1 VTPPEPGE
9 TSEPQQPDSPAPD
22 HASVPAA
29 TPSSAQIRRWRRY
42 LADERA
48 EGAIYETLAQ
58 RSKSTEERRVLE
70 GLALAEARHAA
81 HWERLL
87 GDEVRTLRPSPQRAL
102 LRFMAK
108 HFGSVFTLALAQ
120 RAEGNS
126 PYATDSD
133 ALPSMAA
140 DETVHQ
146 EVVRGLATE
155 GRLRLAGNFRAAVF
169 GANDGL
175 VSNLALVLGIGATGV
190 SSSFVLFSGFAGLL
204 AGALSMGAGEFVSV
218 RSQRELV
225 EASQPTH
232 ATLRAAPDL
241 DLDENE
247 LKLVYLAR
255 GMSEEAAEHRAAER
269 IGRLDCD
276 CDPSTSLPPG
286 QLEGEVTTEDGEP
299 DTIGSAFGAAFSS
312 FLCFSTGALVA
323 ILPYLFGMSGLAAI
337 ITAACLVGVALLFTG
352 SIVGLLSG
360 ASPLKRGLRQLAI
373 GLGAAAVT
381 YVLGRLFG
389 TGAA

>member
-1 VTPPEPGE
+1 VNASAQGDTGRAPGRPTP
-9 TSEPQQPDSPAPD
+9 
-22 HASVPAA
+22 
-29 TPSSAQIRRWRRY
+29 AQIRRWRRY

-48 EGAIYETLAQ
+48 EGAIYEALAE
-58 RSKSTEERRVLE
+58 RSKDPEETRILS
-70 GLALAEARHAA
+70 GLAAAEARHAE
-81 HWERLL
+81 HWNALL
-87 GDEVRTLRPSPQRAL
+87 GEQARTVRPSPRRAL
-102 LRFMAK
+102 LRLLARR
-108 HFGSVFTLALAQ
+108 FGSVFILALAQ

-126 PYATDSD
+126 PYAHDHD
-133 ALPSMAA
+133 ATRAMAA
-140 DETVHQ
+140 DEVVHE

-155 GRLRLAGNFRAAVF
+155 GRLRLSGNFRAAVF

-225 EASQPTH
+225 DASHPTH

-241 DLDENE
+241 NLDENE

-269 IGRLDCD
+269 MGRLACD
-276 CDPSTSLPPG
+276 CDPSTSLPVG
-286 QLEGEVTTEDGEP
+286 HTEGDPLPDDDEP
-299 DTIGSAFGAAFSS
+299 DTMGSAVGAAFSS
-312 FLCFSTGALVA
+312 FLCFSTGAIVA
-323 ILPYLFGMSGLAAI
+323 ILPYLFGLSGLTAI
-337 ITAACLVGVALLFTG
+337 LTAAVLVGLALLLTG

-360 ASPLKRGLRQLAI
+360 ASPLRRGLRQLGI

-381 YVLGRLFG
+381 YALGLLFG